1 MREFPSE
8 VVNLE
13 EEWGDHLAN
22 NKQMDAAINHYIEA
36 GRTIK
41 ALDAAI
47 SARQW
52 KKAVQIIQVIDDTTG
67 ELNEYYLKL
76 GQHYASVREYKMA
89 ETFYM
94 QGNNHKQAIEM
105 YNSAGM
111 WEEAHQLASRY
122 MDSSEVS
129 SIHFYLIKILIT

>member
-1 MREFPSE
+1 M
-8 VVNLE
+8 NQ
-13 EEWGDHLAN
+13 A
-22 NKQMDAAINHYIEA
+22 
-36 GRTIK
+36 
-41 ALDAAI
+41 
-47 SARQW
+47 

-89 ETFYM
+89 ENFYM

-105 YNSAGM
+105 YNNAGM

-122 MDSSEVS
+122 MDSAEV
-129 SIHFYLIKILIT
+129 IYINHY